1 MGILMIKKTGSRK
14 QHDRSSI
21 ITTPTAYG
29 SHKSMVVDHQQFG
42 LTLGEKEVL
51 CKDDV
56 HYYVTTANRLDDNL
70 ADPNRYSSK
79 ATFVPPEDKESEGK
93 DE

>member
-1 MGILMIKKTGSRK
+1 MIKQRTSKK
-14 QHDRSSI
+14 QHDRSAV
-21 ITTPTAYG
+21 ITTPSAYG
-29 SHKSMVVDHQQFG
+29 SHKSMVVDHKAFG

-56 HYYVTTANRLDDNL
+56 HYYITTINRLDDNL

-79 ATFVPPEDKESEGK
+79 ATFVPPEDQGAGK
-93 DE
+93 D